1 MTCRM
6 NENEKLQPNHSW
18 FEGLGISSYN
28 FTVSES
34 FLIGIVFKINK
45 IVINN
50 YKVSQTKQGNH

>member
-6 NENEKLQPNHSW
+6 NENEKLQPHQSW